1 MATKTWAD
9 PTELAKKHAHIS
21 VQRYFEISLLLMLGT
36 SFVTV
41 ATTGKLDFP
50 STILISCA
58 LLLKLWSYVREADY
72 SLSPRT
78 VSRIAIFY
86 IFFYGLDFL
95 IFSVDAGPTLLDH
108 MLAATVH
115 LVLFATVVKV
125 FSARTYRDYGYLV
138 TLSFMMMLSSAILTV
153 GTTYLAC
160 FGFYVLFSISTFIS
174 YEIKRAAE
182 FATRP
187 AQGPYSSPTQNR
199 TAIEKALFIATVS
212 LALGIVA
219 LSSVLFF
226 VIPRYRT
233 GYFTALGADRQ
244 NITGFSEN
252 VNLGDMRSIMQSNSV
267 VMRII
272 PNGDL
277 RQFQGVRWRGV
288 ALTSFDGTHW
298 FNDNTAQTLL
308 RPAFTTPGFLAH
320 FRVPDPPA
328 WRGKVHHPL
337 QYRVL
342 LSALTTDV
350 IFAAYFPSELSG
362 RLRFITYDETQSLRN
377 PRHGY
382 APFGYDMISDA
393 TPPSPAEL
401 RAASPDLPQD
411 IRLTYLQL
419 PVQIDPRIAAL
430 ARQASGSASNNY
442 DRATAIQSYLRN
454 NYAYSLNPPSIE
466 PKDPVGS
473 FLFNSKTGY
482 CEYFAAAMALMVRT
496 MGIPSRVVNG
506 FQTGSF
512 NRLGGDFVVRA
523 RDAHSWVEIYFP
535 RYGWIPFDPTPIDPN
550 AMVGGG
556 WGALDDYID
565 AANLF
570 WGEWVID
577 YDFGHQVELARSAE
591 QQSRQMQRAFQSR
604 VRFLENNTIVL
615 AYRIEEWMMSHK
627 VLVFVLMVVILAVLI
642 AEGKNLSLADLRF
655 LWAWKFHHGELAL
668 GPREAALTYQRFL
681 NILRKRG
688 YKKSPSQTPR
698 EFALSFVGSQLGA
711 GVQEFT
717 RLYNAFRFG
726 RAQVSLTR
734 LRAILDDLGKK

>member
-9 PTELAKKHAHIS
+9 SSEIANKQAHIS

-36 SFVTV
+36 SFITV
-41 ATTGKLDFP
+41 ATTGKLDLP
-50 STILISCA
+50 STILIFCA
-58 LLLKLWSYVREADY
+58 LLLKMWSYVREADY

-95 IFSVDAGPTLLDH
+95 IFSADAGPTLLDH

-115 LVLFATVVKV
+115 LVLFATVIKV

-138 TLSFMMMLSSAILTV
+138 TLSFMMMLASAILTV

-182 FATRP
+182 FASRP
-187 AQGPYSSPTQNR
+187 AQGPYASSAQNR
-199 TAIEKALFIATVS
+199 IAIEKALFAATVS
-212 LALGIVA
+212 LAVGIVI

-244 NITGFSEN
+244 NITGFSES
-252 VNLGDMRSIMQSNSV
+252 VNLGDMRKILQSNSV
-267 VMRII
+267 VMRIV
-272 PNGDL
+272 PTSEP
-277 RQFQGVRWRGV
+277 RRFQGVKWRGV

-298 FNDNTAQTLL
+298 FNDNTAQTIL
-308 RPAFTTPGFLAH
+308 RPISNAPGFMSH
-320 FRVPDPPA
+320 FIVPNPPA
-328 WRGKVHHPL
+328 WRNRVRHPL

-342 LSALTTDV
+342 LSALSTDV

-362 RLRFITYDETQSLRN
+362 RLRFITYDETESLRN
-377 PRHGY
+377 PQHGY
-382 APFGYDMISDA
+382 APFGYDMVSDI

-401 RAASPDLPQD
+401 RAASTDLPQD
-411 IRLTYLQL
+411 IRLIYLRL
-419 PVQIDPRIAAL
+419 PDSIDPRIADL
-430 ARQASGSASNNY
+430 AKRVTDSSRNNY
-442 DRATAIQSYLRN
+442 DRATAVQSYLRN

-466 PKDPVGS
+466 SKDPVGS
-473 FLFNSKTGY
+473 FLFNSKAGY

-496 MGIPSRVVNG
+496 QGIPSRVVNG

-535 RYGWIPFDPTPIDPN
+535 QYGWIPFDPTPPDPH
-550 AMVGGG
+550 AAFGGG

-565 AANLF
+565 AVNLF

-577 YDFGHQVELARSAE
+577 YDFGHQVELARNAE
-591 QQSRQMQRAFQSR
+591 QQSRQFQQSFQKRIQNLQRQSIRLAFTMEAW
-604 VRFLENNTIVL
+604 L
-615 AYRIEEWMMSHK
+615 MSHK
-627 VLVFVLMVVILAVLI
+627 VLVFILMVAILAALI
-642 AEGKNLSLADLRF
+642 AEGKNFSVAELRF
-655 LWAWKFHHGELAL
+655 LWAWRFHRGELAL
-668 GPREAALTYQRFL
+668 GPREAALTYKRFL

-688 YKKSPSQTPR
+688 YKKLPTQTPR
-698 EFALSFVGSQLGA
+698 EFALSFVGSQLSA

-726 RAQVSLTR
+726 RAPVSLTR
-734 LRAILDDLGKK
+734 LRTILDDLGRK